1 MIVFSNQM
9 AACSAIVDEYRTAL
23 LMGQVDVDD
32 YLAKFN
38 KELEENGIN
47 EIISAMQVQFDEF
60 MASK

>member
-1 MIVFSNQM
+1 
-9 AACSAIVDEYRTAL
+9 
-23 LMGQVDVDD
+23 MGQVDVDD